1 MTRLQFVAD
10 TAQHA
15 TQAIAAAL
23 GVDVAMIDDQFHLVA
38 TSKTFL
44 NKRGTD
50 INKSFVRK
58 VYETGSSVIPNPG
71 HHEFCKGCKYESNC
85 PETAE
90 VIRTMKYDGEIIGVI
105 LMVTYTQSQKERI
118 LANTEVLLEF
128 IGEMANL
135 ICKNIRLGE
144 AMANE
149 KLVTK
154 QLQTTMD
161 FLDDGIIM
169 VDRYG
174 TITQSNK
181 SAQKMAG
188 INKKD
193 WINHSIRE
201 FLPFQVYD
209 FLINQGRTLKRLE
222 VPAQGSERD
231 KYLVSADPII
241 VKEKVAGAV
250 LHIEDMDQVHSQVY
264 EYSQT
269 QIRYS
274 FNDIKGESPE
284 IKAVVDYASQIA
296 ANDSTILIQGES
308 GTGKE
313 LFARAIHNHSPR
325 CNAPFIPINCAAI
338 PEALLESELFGYTDG
353 AFTGAKKGGK
363 PGKFEMAGKGTIFLD
378 EIGDMPLHMQAKL
391 LRVLQ
396 EKIVERV
403 GSVKPIPVKARVIAA
418 TNQNLESKE
427 YLHKFRRDLFF
438 RLSVMPLNIPPLRER
453 KPDIL
458 LLAEYFLKKYA
469 ARFHSQVTGLNV
481 KAREQLLIHPWPGNV
496 RELENAIEYA
506 VNMERSDLITK
517 SSLPANVCQSVQ
529 LPPREKGLL
538 GRLKEYER
546 LIITQ
551 TLETHGNSVP
561 GKKQAAKELG
571 ISLPTLYR
579 RIKELGI

>member
-23 GVDVAMIDDQFHLVA
+23 GVDVAMIDDQFQLVA

-50 INKSFVRK
+50 INKSFVQK
-58 VYETGSSVIPNPG
+58 VNETGSSVIPNPG
-71 HHEFCKGCKYESNC
+71 HHEFCKGCKYENNC

-105 LMVTYTQSQKERI
+105 LMVTYTQAQKERI

-128 IGEMANL
+128 IGEMADL
-135 ICKNIRLGE
+135 ICKDIKLGE

-181 SAQKMAG
+181 TAQKMAD
-188 INKKD
+188 INQKD

-209 FLINQGRTLKRLE
+209 FLINQGRSLKRLE
-222 VPAQGSERD
+222 VSAQNPEKG
-231 KYLVSADPII
+231 KFLVSADPII

-250 LHIEDMDQVHSQVY
+250 MHIEDMDQVHNQVY

-274 FNDIKGESPE
+274 FDDIKGDSPE
-284 IKAVVDYASQIA
+284 IRAVVNYASQIS

-325 CNAPFIPINCAAI
+325 RNAPFIPINCAAI

-418 TNQNLESKE
+418 TNQNLESRE

-438 RLSVMPLNIPPLRER
+438 RLSVMPLTIPPLRER
-453 KPDIL
+453 KSDIL
-458 LLAEYFLKKYA
+458 VLAEYFMKKYA
-469 ARFHSQVTGLNV
+469 ARFHSQVKGLDQ

-506 VNMERSDLITK
+506 VNMERSEKITK
-517 SSLPANVCQSVQ
+517 ACLPANVCQSIQ
-529 LPPREKGLL
+529 LPPKEQGLTA
-538 GRLKEYER
+538 RIKEYER
-546 LIITQ
+546 LIIVQ
-551 TLETHGNSVP
+551 SLELHGSSVP
-561 GKKQAAKELG
+561 GKKEVARELG